1 MAQTHQTPSK
11 ATVAPAPS
19 VVRPSPAPQPRG
31 NSAAQAQTR
40 HNDLNTATPGSE
52 ASRRPLPDLR
62 ALEAKGYRVT
72 PAAGM
77 EALYSAA
84 KDLPDK
90 PLAQQPVGNG
100 GYDVVS
106 SGTFTVDYVHSAGP
120 VMRDGKLDTQ
130 GHEKSA
136 SRGGVAMLEDG
147 SIVVGRGKGRD
158 AASVQS
164 QFAKKDSKVKDFMG
178 GGALLIENGRKVD
191 SADLREQ
198 QRFDQ
203 GKGGLDAQQMR
214 STHHVLVGIRDG
226 QAFHILAKARTG
238 RQIQDDLAASGFDSV
253 VKFDG
258 GSGGYFREGPG
269 AASHAGQNT
278 TGLGVR
284 ARR

>member
-147 SIVVGRGKGRD
+147 
-158 AASVQS
+158 
-164 QFAKKDSKVKDFMG
+164 
-178 GGALLIENGRKVD
+178 
-191 SADLREQ
+191 
-198 QRFDQ
+198 
-203 GKGGLDAQQMR
+203 
-214 STHHVLVGIRDG
+214 
-226 QAFHILAKARTG
+226 
-238 RQIQDDLAASGFDSV
+238 
-253 VKFDG
+253 
-258 GSGGYFREGPG
+258 
-269 AASHAGQNT
+269 
-278 TGLGVR
+278 
-284 ARR
+284 